1 MLASPAS
8 HTSPP
13 GDTVAAGGKHEISP
27 WALHSERR
35 GREVSAWPCPHLL
48 ASEGARVS
56 VGVPRSQPLLHLL
69 LSALSQVGLHEP
81 QTPEGQGQNRG
92 VRCCCPQHGSPG
104 VFRAR
109 AETPHR
115 DGELRGGSLKHQV
128 RENPPRSSCSDSKPT
143 SSETRPSHRDPGKRP
158 PWPLRSGRSRT
169 RDAAHPAEA
178 D

>member
-1 MLASPAS
+1 M
-8 HTSPP
+8 
-13 GDTVAAGGKHEISP
+13 
-27 WALHSERR
+27 
-35 GREVSAWPCPHLL
+35 SAWPCPHLL
-48 ASEGARVS
+48 ASEGAGVS